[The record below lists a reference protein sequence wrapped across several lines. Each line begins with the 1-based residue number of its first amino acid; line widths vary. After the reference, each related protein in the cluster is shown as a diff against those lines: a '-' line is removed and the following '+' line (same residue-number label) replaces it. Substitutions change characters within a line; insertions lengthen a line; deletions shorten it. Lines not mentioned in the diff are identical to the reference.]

1 MQSNHQPSILP
12 PICFLLGP
20 KFLLFPFSSTWH
32 IDPFFNLIFDLA
44 FVPKYFLCKLILP
57 QFESHSVCKYD
68 YLTMTDG
75 DGTILMGKTC
85 GTSSPNNITSAS
97 NVIKMVFKTDQ
108 SNTREGWSLSWR
120 AVLPGVSFPK
130 IVYIVSELYQ

>member
-1 MQSNHQPSILP
+1 MIMVLQ
-12 PICFLLGP
+12 FTGA
-20 KFLLFPFSSTWH
+20 
-32 IDPFFNLIFDLA
+32 FNIETND
-44 FVPKYFLCKLILP
+44 
-57 QFESHSVCKYD
+57 VCKFD

-85 GTSSPNNITSAS
+85 GTSLPNNITSAS
-97 NVIKMVFKTDQ
+97 NVIKMVFKTDGSQ
-108 SNTREGWSLSWR
+108 TREGWSLSWR